1 MVVQWNLGYTKQ
13 KRLNSIFRH
22 RDDQYICVMENNCS
36 INEKYISNICM
47 AVMTNNGNP

>member
-1 MVVQWNLGYTKQ
+1 MKSWVYKAKETFKT
-13 KRLNSIFRH
+13 NSIFRH